1 MKKQFFI
8 LSVAVAA
15 MLPISQA
22 SADPIELLLKVW
34 YEDPSED
41 DNPFHRSPVLI
52 PSLYI
57 DGYTLT
63 AGDYTLGSTIQLL
76 DEDDN
81 VVFSTYVAI
90 EGDIQ
95 LPATLSGTYTIEV
108 IRGDITFVGEIEL

>member
-1 MKKQFFI
+1 MLQKLFLFAMAFF
-8 LSVAVAA
+8 AVTSAVNA
-15 MLPISQA
+15 DSKIVPVTPINPVPNNGGLPRTPMA
-22 SADPIELLLKVW
+22 V
-34 YEDPSED
+34 
-41 DNPFHRSPVLI
+41 PV
-52 PSLYI
+52 LYI

-95 LPATLSGTYTIEV
+95 LPATLTGNYEIQI
-108 IRGDITFVGEIEL
+108 IRGEWCFCGWIEL